1 MDSSNFSAAGIR
13 ERLQRAREAKV
24 AAEEAQRAA
33 HAGDQAAMREAF
45 EAQQLPPDAMTRVIA
60 MVERAI
66 RNGEKEA
73 QVFQFPSDFMKD
85 SGRSITSQY
94 GDWTQQLTGAA
105 SRAYA
110 FFQSELAP
118 RGFMLRPRIVTYKDG
133 IPGDVGLFIAWEESP
148 K

>member
-1 MDSSNFSAAGIR
+1 MDSNDFSAAGIR
-13 ERLQRAREAKV
+13 ARLQKAREAKLV
-24 AAEEAQRAA
+24 AEEAQRTA
-33 HAGDQAAMREAF
+33 HAAEQTALREAF
-45 EAQQLPPDAMTRVIA
+45 EAQQLPPDAMARVIA

-66 RNGEKEA
+66 RNGQKEA

-85 SGRSITSQY
+85 DGRSITSQY

-110 FFQSELAP
+110 FFEKELAP
-118 RGFMLRPRIVTYKDG
+118 RGFVLRPRIVTYKEG
-133 IPGDVGLFIAWEESP
+133 IPGDVGFFLAWEELP